1 MIRMSPGGG
10 TRVRGVYC
18 LVFSSA
24 IAIVCRVR
32 FKALNPKHSSGPT
45 AYAPGVC
52 PARPRHEA
60 LCILIHTD
68 FDTVTPRPLCGKT
81 RDLVGSPFCSR
92 VRPVDLS
99 GRAVMSLFRLVL
111 LALALVSTSGL
122 HVSAATTRVASRAAA
137 AQMKLPAV
145 DDARNLST
153 DEIEKE
159 ITNAKKVRVSLCS
172 RFSLRSRAVD
182 SVHRTRLAPPVLP
195 SPRWLAQLARLADRS
210 PPSSACRFRNSSSC
224 GKR

>member
-1 MIRMSPGGG
+1 
-10 TRVRGVYC
+10 
-18 LVFSSA
+18 
-24 IAIVCRVR
+24 
-32 FKALNPKHSSGPT
+32 
-45 AYAPGVC
+45 
-52 PARPRHEA
+52 
-60 LCILIHTD
+60 
-68 FDTVTPRPLCGKT
+68 
-81 RDLVGSPFCSR
+81 
-92 VRPVDLS
+92 
-99 GRAVMSLFRLVL
+99 MSLFLHVL

-172 RFSLRSRAVD
+172 RFSLRSRAVN

-195 SPRWLAQLARLADRS
+195 SPRWLARLADSS
-210 PPSSACRFRNSSSC
+210 PPASACRFRNSSSC

>member
-1 MIRMSPGGG
+1 VGKRATS
-10 TRVRGVYC
+10 TD
-18 LVFSSA
+18 LLSA
-24 IAIVCRVR
+24 
-32 FKALNPKHSSGPT
+32 
-45 AYAPGVC
+45 
-52 PARPRHEA
+52 
-60 LCILIHTD
+60 
-68 FDTVTPRPLCGKT
+68 
-81 RDLVGSPFCSR
+81 
-92 VRPVDLS
+92 PVDFLEGLS
-99 GRAVMSLFRLVL
+99 VMSLFRLVL

-172 RFSLRSRAVD
+172 RFSLRSRAVN

-195 SPRWLAQLARLADRS
+195 SPRWLARLADRS
-210 PPSSACRFRNSSSC
+210 PPASACRFRNSSSC